1 MSAGPSTEPGTDPG
15 PAPTLVPASVLAMMD
30 LVAQSDSVELKLTVP
45 ASAYRVGAR
54 ALEIDPIAAQIRQV
68 YFFDTPDLALDRS
81 GVVVRA
87 RRIQGRDAD
96 STVKLRPVVPDDL
109 PADVRRSPQL
119 TVELD
124 AMPGGYVCSASMRHR
139 VPPDAVLPAV
149 TGRQPLLGLFSK
161 EQRRFL
167 AAHAPQGL
175 EIDDLAVLG
184 PILVLKQRLEPAGFS
199 RRLVVELWTYPDGAR
214 VVELS
219 TKCAPSEAV
228 AVALETRRFLTS
240 KGVPLGGDQQT
251 KTRTALE
258 FFAAELAG
266 ETGSAGAPA

>member
-149 TGRQPLLGLFSK
+149 TGRQPLHGLFSK

-219 TKCAPSEAV
+219 TKCAPGEAV

-258 FFAAELAG
+258 FFAAELAA

>member
-1 MSAGPSTEPGTDPG
+1 MSTAPSGPSADAG
-15 PAPTLVPASVLAMMD
+15 PAPTLLPEPVLAMMD

-45 ASAYRVGAR
+45 ASAYRAGAR
-54 ALEIDPIAAQIRQV
+54 ALEIDPLAAQIRQV
-68 YFFDTPDLALDRS
+68 YFFDTPDLALDRG
-81 GVVVRA
+81 GVVARA

-96 STVKLRPVVPDDL
+96 STIKLRPVIPDDL

-149 TGRQPLLGLFSK
+149 TGKEPVRGLFSK
-161 EQRRFL
+161 EQRRFFES
-167 AAHAPQGL
+167 HAPQGVGF
-175 EIDDLAVLG
+175 DDLETLG

-219 TKCAPSEAV
+219 TKCAPGDAV
-228 AVALETRRFLTS
+228 AVALETRRFLAS
-240 KGVPLGGDQQT
+240 KGVPLGADQQT

-258 FFAAELAG
+258 FFAAELAA
-266 ETGSAGAPA
+266 EAESAGAPA